1 MNKLRY
7 DDWAFTIILKVVATL
22 AFLWSGF
29 FWSGVTI
36 INFYT
41 FNTSES
47 YRATGFLIASILLL
61 ISIILMFMRCYII
74 QFPFC
79 VVGSAIYL
87 VQAGQLIDVIES
99 YTMRYIPEVAILI
112 VSIILFMLHMARVIS
127 KSLSEKEKINTAP
140 AESIIGD
147 GVTVRYRKPEVVEEP
162 KKEKKSR
169 KGKNKRAKVVPVEEA
184 VIVSDSEYSESSE
197 NKIDE

>member
-7 DDWAFTIILKVVATL
+7 DDWAFTIVLKIVATV

-36 INFYT
+36 INFYQ
-41 FNTSES
+41 FNTAES
-47 YRATGFLIASILLL
+47 YRATGFLVASILLL
-61 ISIILMFMRCYII
+61 ISLVLMFLRMYII

-79 VVGSAIYL
+79 VVGSVIYL
-87 VQAGQLIDVIES
+87 IQAGQLIDKIES
-99 YTMRYIPEVAILI
+99 YTTRYIFEIVILI
-112 VSIILFMLHMARVIS
+112 ASIILFMLHMARVIS
-127 KSLSEKEKINTAP
+127 STMAENEKINTAP

-147 GVTVRYRKPEVVEEP
+147 GITVNYHEDEKP

-169 KGKNKRAKVVPVEEA
+169 KKSQKAEA
-184 VIVSDSEYSESSE
+184 ETGE
-197 NKIDE
+197 

>member
-7 DDWAFTIILKVVATL
+7 DDWAFTIILKIVAVA

-36 INFYT
+36 LNFYM
-41 FNTSES
+41 FNTDES
-47 YRATGFLIASILLL
+47 YRATGFLVASIFLI
-61 ISIILMFMRCYII
+61 ISIVLMFLRMYII

-79 VVGSAIYL
+79 VVGSVVYL
-87 VQAGQLIDVIES
+87 IQAGELIDAIES
-99 YTMRYIPEVAILI
+99 YTIRYIPEIAILI
-112 VSIILFMLHMARVIS
+112 VSLILFMLHLARVIS
-127 KSLSEKEKINTAP
+127 RSMGEREKLDTAP

-147 GVTVRYRKPEVVEEP
+147 GLTVEYHKTEKP
-162 KKEKKSR
+162 KKEKKPR
-169 KGKNKRAKVVPVEEA
+169 KEKKKKAPEP
-184 VIVSDSEYSESSE
+184 EYSLDQK

>member
-7 DDWAFTIILKVVATL
+7 DDWALTIFLKIVALL

-36 INFYT
+36 INFYQ
-41 FNTSES
+41 FNTAES
-47 YRATGFLIASILLL
+47 YRATGFLVASILLL
-61 ISIILMFMRCYII
+61 ISIILMFLRMYII
-74 QFPFC
+74 QFPVC
-79 VVGSAIYL
+79 VVGSVIYL
-87 VQAGQLIDVIES
+87 IQAGQLIDKIES
-99 YTMRYIPEVAILI
+99 YTVRYIIEIVILI

-127 KSLSEKEKINTAP
+127 RTMAENEKINTAP

-147 GVTVRYRKPEVVEEP
+147 GITVEYHKKDEKPAKP

-169 KGKNKRAKVVPVEEA
+169 KEKKKTAPEP
-184 VIVSDSEYSESSE
+184 EYSETTE
-197 NKIDE
+197 NNIDETKPNGD

>member
-7 DDWAFTIILKVVATL
+7 DDWAFTIFLKVVATL
-22 AFLWSGF
+22 VFLWSGF

-41 FNTSES
+41 FNTGES
-47 YRATGFLIASILLL
+47 YRATAFLVASILLL
-61 ISIILMFMRCYII
+61 VSIILMFMRCYII

-79 VVGSAIYL
+79 VIGSIIYL
-87 VQAGQLIDVIES
+87 VQAGQLIDKIES

-112 VSIILFMLHMARVIS
+112 ISIILFMLHMARVIS
-127 KSLSEKEKINTAP
+127 KSLSEKEKIDTAP

-147 GVTVRYRKPEVVEEP
+147 GVTITYRRKEKPV
-162 KKEKKSR
+162 KEKKPR
-169 KGKNKRAKVVPVEEA
+169 KKKKSKNA
-184 VIVSDSEYSESSE
+184 DTE
-197 NKIDE
+197 NAYAENNSGIQE

>member
-7 DDWAFTIILKVVATL
+7 DDWAFTIILKIAATA

-36 INFYT
+36 INFYS

-47 YRATGFLIASILLL
+47 YRATGFLVASILIL
-61 ISIILMFMRCYII
+61 ISLILMYLRMYIV

-79 VVGSAIYL
+79 VIGSIIYL
-87 VQAGQLIDVIES
+87 IQAGQLIDKIES
-99 YTMRYIPEVAILI
+99 YTVRYIFEVVILI
-112 VSIILFMLHMARVIS
+112 ASLILFALHMARVIS
-127 KSLSEKEKINTAP
+127 KSLDEKGRFNTSP

-147 GVTVRYRKPEVVEEP
+147 GITVSYHKTEKPG
-162 KKEKKSR
+162 KEKKSR
-169 KGKNKRAKVVPVEEA
+169 KKGKKTEK
-184 VIVSDSEYSESSE
+184 SSEYSAEAE
-197 NKIDE
+197 NNIDEKPSGD